1 MYQRADDAVVLQKMT
16 GIFHR
21 RGAAVFLIPP
31 YDGSDAGLLLPVIFP
46 ADALK
51 KQEEIQ
57 SLQRFRSRAYI
68 LFSQSRNVSFPSR

>member
-1 MYQRADDAVVLQKMT
+1 MYQRADDAVVLKKLT

-31 YDGSDAGLLLPVIFP
+31 YDGSDAGLLLLVIFP
-46 ADALK
+46 ADAWRSRRK
-51 KQEEIQ
+51 
-57 SLQRFRSRAYI
+57 SRAFSVSRSRAYI